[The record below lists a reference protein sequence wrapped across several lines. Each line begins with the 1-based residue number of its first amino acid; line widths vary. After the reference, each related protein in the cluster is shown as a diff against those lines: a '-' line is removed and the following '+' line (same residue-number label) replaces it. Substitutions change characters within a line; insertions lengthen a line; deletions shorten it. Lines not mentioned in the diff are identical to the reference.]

1 MTITVDRSHFDQYM
15 TPNYA
20 PLSFVPVRGEGSRVW
35 DRQDNMMIDLTG
47 GIAVNVLGHAHPA
60 LQQALTKQA
69 SQLWHVSNIFT
80 NEPALQVAQMLVEN
94 TFAEK
99 VFFANSG
106 AEANEAALKL
116 ARRYAWEQTGGKRFK
131 IISTLNSFHGR
142 TLFTVSAGGQ
152 PKYREGFEPAPE
164 GIDHVA
170 YNDLAAMEAAIDD
183 TCCAII
189 VEPIQG
195 EGGVIPADKAYL
207 EGLRALCDKHNL
219 LLIFDEV
226 QTGVGR
232 TGSLYAYQHYGVTP
246 DILSTAKSLGGGF
259 PVSAMLTT
267 DKIGSAL
274 QVGTHGT
281 TYGGNPMACAVA
293 KAVLTEVLKPEL
305 MSNVNARH
313 EQLVDTLAQINRE
326 LNLFSE
332 VRGAGLLI
340 GAQLVEA
347 WHGKAGQLLAAAQNC
362 GVLILVAGPNTLRF
376 APALNITEAELKE
389 GLEKLAVALRQATN
403 QS

>member
-1 MTITVDRSHFDQYM
+1 MTNTVDRSHFDQYM

-20 PLSFVPVRGEGSRVW
+20 PMSFMPVRGEGSRVW
-35 DRQDNMMIDLTG
+35 DRRDTMMIDLTG

-60 LQQALTKQA
+60 LQQAIAEQA
-69 SQLWHVSNIFT
+69 SKLWHVSNIFT
-80 NEPALQVAQMLVEN
+80 NEPALHVAQTLVQN
-94 TFAEK
+94 TFAEQ

-116 ARRYAWEQTGGKRFK
+116 ARRYAWQKTAGKRFK
-131 IISTLNSFHGR
+131 ILSTLNSFHGR

-164 GIDHVA
+164 GIAHLP
-170 YNDLAAMEAAIDD
+170 YNDLAAMAAAIDD
-183 TCCAII
+183 SCCAIL

-195 EGGVIPADKAYL
+195 EGGVIPASQAYL
-207 EGLRALCDKHNL
+207 EGLRKLCDEHDL

-246 DILSTAKSLGGGF
+246 DILTTAKSLGGGF
-259 PVSAMLTT
+259 PISAMLTT
-267 DKIGSAL
+267 KAVGQAL

-281 TYGGNPMACAVA
+281 TYGGNPLACSVA
-293 KAVLTEVLKPEL
+293 AAVLQEVLKPEL
-305 MSNVNARH
+305 MANVQARH
-313 EQLVDTLAQINRE
+313 QQLVDGLATINQS
-326 LNLFSE
+326 LGLFAE
-332 VRGAGLLI
+332 IRGAGLLI
-340 GAQLVEA
+340 GAGLVEP
-347 WHGKAGQLLAAAQNC
+347 WQGKASQLMTAAQEA

-376 APALNITEAELKE
+376 APALNITEQELGE
-389 GLEKLAVALRQATN
+389 GLEKLSKALHLATK
-403 QS
+403 S

>member
-1 MTITVDRSHFDQYM
+1 MTQSVDRSHFDQYM

-20 PLSFVPVRGEGSRVW
+20 PMSFVPVRGEGSRVW
-35 DRQDNMMIDLTG
+35 DRRDTMMIDLTG

-60 LQQALTKQA
+60 LQQAVTEQA
-69 SQLWHVSNIFT
+69 SKLWHVSNIFT
-80 NEPALQVAQMLVEN
+80 NEPALEVAQMLVAN
-94 TFAEK
+94 TFADK

-116 ARRYAWEQTGGKRFK
+116 ARRYAWQKTGGKRFK
-131 IISTLNSFHGR
+131 ILSTLNSFHGR

-164 GIDHVA
+164 GIAHVP
-170 YNDLAAMEAAIDD
+170 YNDLQAMKDAIDD

-195 EGGVIPADKAYL
+195 EGGVIPAHKAYL
-207 EGLRALCDKHNL
+207 EGLRALCNEHDL

-232 TGSLYAYQHYGVTP
+232 TGSLYAYQHYGVVP

-259 PVSAMLTT
+259 PISAMLTT
-267 DKIGSAL
+267 ENVGAAL

-281 TYGGNPMACAVA
+281 TYGGNPLACAVA

-305 MSNVNARH
+305 MNNVQARH
-313 EQLVDTLAQINRE
+313 EQLVDGLAKINQE
-326 LNLFSE
+326 LALFEE

-340 GAQLVEA
+340 GAGLVPQ
-347 WHGKAGQLLAAAQNC
+347 WQGKAGQLMAAAQEA

-376 APALNITEAELKE
+376 APALNITEAELSE
-389 GLEKLAVALRQATN
+389 ALEKLTTALRQATN
-403 QS
+403 S

>member
-1 MTITVDRSHFDQYM
+1 MTNNVDRSHFDQYM

-20 PLSFVPVRGEGSRVW
+20 PMSFVPVRGEGARVW

-47 GIAVNVLGHAHPA
+47 GIAVTALGHAPEA
-60 LQQALTKQA
+60 LQQALAEQA
-69 SQLWHVSNIFT
+69 SKLWHVSNIFT
-80 NEPALQVAQMLVEN
+80 NEPALNLAQTLVN
-94 TFAEK
+94 HTFAEQ

-116 ARRYAWEQTGGKRFK
+116 ARRFAWQQSDGKRYK
-131 IISTLNSFHGR
+131 ILSTLNSFHGR

-152 PKYREGFEPAPE
+152 PKYRQGFEPAPE
-164 GIDHVA
+164 GIDHVP

-195 EGGVIPADKAYL
+195 EGGVIPGEQAYL
-207 EGLRALCDKHNL
+207 EGLRALCDRHDL

-232 TGSLYAYQHYGVTP
+232 TGSLYAYQHYGVVP
-246 DILSTAKSLGGGF
+246 DILTTAKALGGGF
-259 PVSAMLTT
+259 PISAMLTT
-267 DKIGSAL
+267 KRVGSAL
-274 QVGTHGT
+274 TVGTHGT
-281 TYGGNPMACAVA
+281 TYGGNPLACAVA
-293 KAVLTEVLKPEL
+293 NAVLAEVLKPEL
-305 MSNVNARH
+305 MANVQARH
-313 EQLVDTLAQINRE
+313 EQLVDGLAKINND
-326 LNLFSE
+326 LGLFEE

-340 GAQLVEA
+340 GAQLVA
-347 WHGKAGQLLAAAQNC
+347 DWQGKAGELMAKAQAN

-376 APALNITEAELKE
+376 APPLNITEAELNE
-389 GLEKLAVALRQATN
+389 GLAALTQALTSAVQN
-403 QS
+403 